1 MQYKGLLCDLDGTL
15 ADSEPQ
21 HCSAWLAVLAQD
33 YQLNYD
39 EHWFEQYVGT
49 SDYVLAADVIR
60 DNQLPIESADLI
72 GKKQSKFHAVMR
84 QDGAVFPGV
93 PAELRRIVS
102 AGIPLAIAT
111 NSGRS
116 DTDVVVPALGLDE
129 FTNVVI
135 TATDVEHMK
144 PAPDIYQLAAKRL
157 GLAPEV
163 CIAIEDSVPGGEAAK
178 AAGCYLI
185 GLNAQVAM
193 ADVVVED
200 NAAALALAYSMLVD

>member
-49 SDYVLAADVIR
+49 SDYILAADVIR
-60 DNQLPIESADLI
+60 DNQLPIESVDLI

-84 QDGAVFPGV
+84 QDGVVFPGV

-185 GLNAQVAM
+185 GLNARVAM

-200 NAAALALAYSMLVD
+200 NAAALALACSMLVD